1 MIIFN
6 IARKFINI
14 FCNKS
19 KNYSYNCRMKRLSVF
34 RTMSIF
40 SIFWLSSGMT
50 AHISPYPVEVKSY
63 ELDLLYE
70 NVWGSIYHAEISQCD
85 STPTQTATGH
95 RINPYRASEQRWIAI
110 SQEMLNNSYR
120 ASLVKNPK
128 SQLFKGKIEYGDTV
142 WIESPHNNNING
154 WWIVR
159 DAKNAKL
166 RKSIDFLQTVGD
178 NTLYNNDPQ
187 WSGKFNDISIYK
199 LKNSSYNKFVKN

>member
-1 MIIFN
+1 MKLFN
-6 IARKFINI
+6 TARKIILF

-19 KNYSYNCRMKRLSVF
+19 KNCSYNCKMKRLSIF

-50 AHISPYPVEVKSY
+50 AHTTSYPVEVKPS

-85 STPTQTATGH
+85 STPTLTATGH

-128 SQLFKGKIEYGDTV
+128 SQLFKGKIEYGDTI

-178 NTLYNNDPQ
+178 NTLYNNNPL
-187 WSGKFNDISIYK
+187 WSGKFEDIRIYKLNDISYIKYK
-199 LKNSSYNKFVKN
+199 NN

>member
-1 MIIFN
+1 MKVFN
-6 IARKFINI
+6 IARRIINI

-40 SIFWLSSGMT
+40 SIFWLSSGMI
-50 AHISPYPVEVKSY
+50 AHTNTYPIEVMPYY

-70 NVWGSIYHAEISQCD
+70 NVWGSIYNADTSQCD

-95 RINPYRASEQRWIAI
+95 RINPYKASEQRWIAI
-110 SQEMLNNSYR
+110 SQEMLDNNYR

-142 WIESPHNNNING
+142 WIESPHNSING
-154 WWIVR
+154 WWVVR

-187 WSGKFNDISIYK
+187 WSGKFDGISIYK
-199 LKNSSYNKFVKN
+199 LKNCSYNKFVKI